1 MNDIITALATPP
13 GIGGIALIRLSGKN
27 SAELVDICFKG
38 KIKIS
43 SAEPYTIHYGKIY
56 DGENLIDTVLISV
69 FKEPNSYT
77 GEDSIE
83 ISCHGGV
90 LVASEIITLLINLG
104 ARLAEPG
111 EFTKRAF
118 LNGKLDLTQVEA
130 VADLIHSSSI
140 TGSQTS
146 ARQLTGEFTKRLSE
160 FRKQLLKIAGLL
172 ELELDFAEE
181 DIELISRKELEEM
194 IKSAMD
200 YCLELAQSHKTA
212 EILRS
217 GYFIGIAGYPNAG
230 KSRLFN
236 AMLQKN
242 RAIVSEIPGTTRD
255 YIEENIMLGGIIV
268 RLIDTAGLRETSDT
282 IEIEGIKMVESVMEQ
297 SNMILILND
306 ISNSQDNS
314 DKLYSIISNKYPE
327 SKVVLIQNK
336 IDKVEDFVRNE
347 NQIYISAKTEA
358 GLEEL
363 KSLIEQSAK
372 KNIAGISDILVNQ
385 RQANLLMQSALELEN
400 ALKSLRTGAE
410 NELIAIDIRNSAR
423 KLGEIT
429 GESWSE
435 EVLNNIFGN
444 FCIGK

>member
-13 GIGGIALIRLSGKN
+13 GVGGIAVIRLSGKN

-38 KIKIS
+38 KIKIA

-56 DGENLIDTVLISV
+56 DDENLIDTILVSV

-90 LVASEIITLLINLG
+90 LVASEIITLLIKNG

-140 TGSQTS
+140 PGSQTS
-146 ARQLTGEFTKRLSE
+146 ARQLTGEFTKRLAE

-242 RAIVSEIPGTTRD
+242 RAIVSEIAGTTRD

-306 ISNSQDNS
+306 IGISESNS
-314 DKLYSIISNKYPE
+314 DKLHEIISKKYPD
-327 SKVVLIQNK
+327 SKVVLVQNK
-336 IDKVEDFVRNE
+336 IDVIENLNKTQ
-347 NQIYISAKTEA
+347 NQIYISAKNGD

-363 KSLIEQSAK
+363 KSFIEQSAK
-372 KNIAGISDILVNQ
+372 ENIAGISDILVNQ
-385 RQANLLMQSALELEN
+385 RQANLLIQSAMELGN
-400 ALKSLRTGAE
+400 ALKSFKSKAE